1 MAFQRQI
8 PSDELF
14 SAQLEMLMQNGRIA
28 SMVANLLG
36 VLAVLILL
44 WPYYERLNLF
54 LWCFGILALI
64 LIRSV
69 QMTTSLAT
77 RAYQSKPARLFWWLL
92 LGSAL
97 TGGVWSAT
105 FIYVSQSVPAT
116 LEYVLLL
123 IVVIITAI
131 SLAVMAVIREYFLAF
146 VFTALWPIAWWCLV
160 HPWDNPYNLL
170 IGLLLLGVSALFVLA
185 SSGIHDMFRAM
196 LSLSWQQESMSREL
210 GQITN
215 SMRDRNRQLREA
227 RQQLTELANIDEL
240 TGLGNR
246 RVVNKVLREEVN
258 RARRA
263 GTSVSVVLI
272 DVDHFKKYNDTYGH
286 PAGDEA
292 LRRLGDLMQNATA
305 RAGEV
310 IARYG
315 GEEFIAILPNTE
327 LPDAVRT
334 AERLQRLVREEN
346 IAHKSSD
353 VADYLTISQGV
364 ASVRPDEEIDPGSIV
379 DSADAALYRAKR
391 EGRNGIAVA

>member
-1 MAFQRQI
+1 
-8 PSDELF
+8 
-14 SAQLEMLMQNGRIA
+14 MQNGRIA
-28 SMVANLLG
+28 SMVANLVG
-36 VLAVLILL
+36 VLAVMGLL
-44 WPYYERLNLF
+44 WPYFALLKLL
-54 LWCFGILALI
+54 LWGFVLLT
-64 LIRSV
+64 LLLLRSV

-77 RAYQSKPARLFWWLL
+77 RAYRSEPARLFWWLL

-97 TGGVWSAT
+97 TGGAWSAT

-123 IVVIITAI
+123 IVVIITAV

-146 VFTALWPIAWWCLV
+146 VFSALWPIAWWCLV

-170 IGLLLLGVSALFVLA
+170 IGMLLLAISALFVLA
-185 SSGIHDMFRAM
+185 SSGIHDTFRAM

-215 SMRDRNRQLREA
+215 SLRDRNRQLREA
-227 RQQLTELANIDEL
+227 RRQLTDLANIDEL

-246 RVVNKVLREEVN
+246 RMVNKVLREEVN

-263 GTSVSVVLI
+263 GTSISVVLI
-272 DVDHFKKYNDTYGH
+272 DVDHFKNYNDTYGH

-292 LRRLGDLMQNATA
+292 LRRLGDIMKSATA

-315 GEEFIAILPNTE
+315 GEEFIVILPNTE
-327 LPDAVRT
+327 LADAVSV
-334 AERLQRLVREEN
+334 AERLQRLVHEQN
-346 IAHKSSD
+346 IPHKSSD
-353 VADYLTISQGV
+353 VADRITISQGV
-364 ASVRPDEEIDPGSIV
+364 VSVRPDEEIDPSSMV